1 MSEAAFLPYAFAL
14 AVLIAAC
21 DEQHPAFGEREGPPA
36 SLAPRGA
43 RSSPLATQAHATRP
57 PSPALVEGAP
67 SAEAVMARFERAL
80 DAGDAAELL
89 GCIHPETRR
98 AWLADLLVELA
109 VDSTDARLAVPLEER
124 RRKEELRALLRAHG
138 ALIAERPA
146 SLDQRSIASGLL
158 AGVRDPDGLFVALLD
173 FARRS
178 GAELDPVR
186 ALAPKAR
193 VPLGGPRPSAS
204 AEPLTRLAN
213 RVRGAR
219 IPKGRTGA
227 AFGEG
232 GAAFAHLVEVET
244 KLQALRFRRDAERV
258 WLDES

>member
-1 MSEAAFLPYAFAL
+1 MPEAAFLPTAL
-14 AVLIAAC
+14 ALAALGVAC
-21 DEQHPAFGEREGPPA
+21 DEQPPAPGERSE
-36 SLAPRGA
+36 
-43 RSSPLATQAHATRP
+43 PLASVAARGERSTPRATPARPTRP
-57 PSPALVEGAP
+57 PTPPLVEGAP
-67 SAEAVMARFERAL
+67 SAEEVMARFERAL
-80 DAGDAAELL
+80 AAGDAAELL

-98 AWLADLLVELA
+98 AWLGDLLVELA

-138 ALIAERPA
+138 ALIAERPT
-146 SLDQRSIASGLL
+146 SLDQRSLARGLL
-158 AGVRDPDGLFVALLD
+158 AGVRDPDGLHVALLD

-204 AEPLTRLAN
+204 AEPLTRLAK

-219 IPKGRTGA
+219 IAKGRTGA
-227 AFGEG
+227 ASGEG
-232 GAAFAHLVEVET
+232 GAAFAHLVEVEST
-244 KLQALRFRRDAERV
+244 LQALRFRRDAERV